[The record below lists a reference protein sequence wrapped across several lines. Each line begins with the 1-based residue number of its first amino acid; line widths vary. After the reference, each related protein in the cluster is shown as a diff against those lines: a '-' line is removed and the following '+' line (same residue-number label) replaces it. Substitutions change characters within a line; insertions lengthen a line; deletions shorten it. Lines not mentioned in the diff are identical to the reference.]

1 MGIAD
6 PFQYEW
12 IYTLMTNINER
23 HLGIKKVFVAL
34 KGHDRES
41 VEAKAK
47 KVSVIPNDVGRG
59 SIRDR

>member
-1 MGIAD
+1 
-6 PFQYEW
+6 
-12 IYTLMTNINER
+12 MTNINER

>member
-1 MGIAD
+1 MC
-6 PFQYEW
+6 
-12 IYTLMTNINER
+12 IYTDDE
-23 HLGIKKVFVAL
+23 HLRTTIELLRSFFVAL
-34 KGHDRES
+34 KGHDSES